1 MITLYCILHYIFYG
15 SFLSTTALTDGDQF
29 HVSGSRV
36 LIQDDKLWPM
46 AKGELIDSSFDIV
59 DME

>member
-1 MITLYCILHYIFYG
+1 MIILYCILQYTFYG
-15 SFLSTTALTDGDQF
+15 SFFSTALTDGDQF

-46 AKGELIDSSFDIV
+46 ANGELIDSSFDIV